1 MADTAAKIMVL
12 CFPFGQPAPE
22 ICELGV
28 KCNEKAGFPGSGFSR
43 QGEIAPEET
52 ENEIPKKIC
61 TFMYERSTSRCIVIG
76 KREPD
81 CGNAGES
88 DGRRFPAYGRG
99 GFPSGRH
106 LEELRGCIAQ
116 G

>member
-61 TFMYERSTSRCIVIG
+61 TFMYESGSQTVEMPANRMDGDSRLTVAAGSRVEGIWRS
-76 KREPD
+76 
-81 CGNAGES
+81 
-88 DGRRFPAYGRG
+88 
-99 GFPSGRH
+99 
-106 LEELRGCIAQ
+106 LEDA
-116 G
+116 

>member
-28 KCNEKAGFPGSGFSR
+28 KCNKRTGFPGSGYSR
-43 QGEIAPEET
+43 QGEIAPKEA

-61 TFMYERSTSRCIVIG
+61 TFMYDGSPSRCIVIG

-81 CGNAGES
+81 WKC
-88 DGRRFPAYGRG
+88 RRIGWTEIPGLRSRRVPEWKA
-99 GFPSGRH
+99 
-106 LEELRGCIAQ
+106 LRGA
-116 G
+116 